1 MDLTTNFTGFRI
13 QVLVMKVS
21 DFFLYPYLIL
31 VA

>member
-21 DFFLYPYLIL
+21 DFFYILIL
-31 VA
+31 HKV